1 MKKYYKRLTLNIV
14 IGYNQP
20 MKKITVLLFF
30 LIFLC
35 VSNAKAV
42 NNEEL
47 SKNITES
54 YIERSENI
62 FDYKNWMNLDNKGA
76 SQNISDREEKKSN
89 IEIIVESI
97 FWGVNSNPK
106 VNHFIN
112 YYREKARERFSI
124 WLNRAGKYLPIISKI
139 FEENGLAEELIF
151 LPLIESGFSPYATS
165 RAQAVGIW
173 QFMKGTAKKY
183 GLRVDKFIDERR
195 DPEKSTIAAANYLKD
210 LYEMFG
216 SWDFALAAYNAG
228 EGKIGRIMNATGYK
242 SFWDVI
248 SHKKIK
254 RETKEY
260 VPRFVAA
267 TIIAKNPKEFGFEN
281 IQTDNLLEETE
292 KVLLPPKTTL
302 KSVAKAIDVDIEIIK
317 ELNPAIK
324 NGFLP
329 PDTSYYVRVPKDKVE
344 VLLSK
349 IDELEV
355 ADYKMIKKAEN
366 KKERKRRTTLKSKK
380 TLKKIANDNRAH
392 LG

>member
-1 MKKYYKRLTLNIV
+1 
-14 IGYNQP
+14 
-20 MKKITVLLFF
+20 MKKITLFIFVFLLLSFTT
-30 LIFLC
+30 
-35 VSNAKAV
+35 AMAV

-47 SKNITES
+47 SKSLKED
-54 YIERSENI
+54 YVEKAENVLE
-62 FDYKNWMNLDNKGA
+62 YKKLINLDNSGA
-76 SQNISDREEKKSN
+76 VQSNLEKEENKRDNID
-89 IEIIVESI
+89 IIVESI

-106 VNHFIN
+106 VNHFVN
-112 YYREKARERFSI
+112 YYKERARERFSI

-139 FEENGLAEELIF
+139 FEENGLAEELVF

-195 DPEKSTIAAANYLKD
+195 DPEKSTLAAANYLKD

-228 EGKIGRIMNATGYK
+228 EGKIGRIKSSTGYK

-267 TIIAKNPKEFGFEN
+267 TIIAKNPEEFGFEN
-281 IQTDNLLEETE
+281 IKTDTILEETE

-302 KSVAKAIDVDIEIIK
+302 KSVAEAVDIDEDTIK

-329 PDTSYYVRVPKDKVE
+329 PDSPYYVRVPKDKKDL
-344 VLLSK
+344 LLSK
-349 IDELEV
+349 IDEL
-355 ADYKMIKKAEN
+355 KKADEKSIRKAYL
-366 KKERKRRTTLKSKK
+366 KKEPKRKNYTKKSKK
-380 TLKKIANDNRAH
+380 TNQKDSKC
-392 LG
+392 

>member
-1 MKKYYKRLTLNIV
+1 MKNI
-14 IGYNQP
+14 
-20 MKKITVLLFF
+20 MTFLLIKFF
-30 LIFLC
+30 LMMTL
-35 VSNAKAV
+35 SSALAV

-47 SKNITES
+47 SKELRES
-54 YIERSENI
+54 YLGRSEDI
-62 FDYKNWMNLDNKGA
+62 IYY
-76 SQNISDREEKKSN
+76 DRLVSIDRSAYSTIYSEQEEKSKDD
-89 IEIIVESI
+89 IDFIVESI

-106 VNHFIN
+106 VNHFIK
-112 YYREKARERFSI
+112 YYKERAKERFGI
-124 WLNRAGKYLPIISKI
+124 WLTRAGRYLPIITKI
-139 FEENGLAEELIF
+139 FEENGLTNELVF

-183 GLRVDKFIDERR
+183 GLRVDKFVDERR

-228 EGKIGRIMNATGYK
+228 EGKIGRIKRATGYK

-254 RETKEY
+254 RETREY

-267 TIIAKNPKEFGFEN
+267 TIIAKNPEDFGFES
-281 IQTDNLLEETE
+281 IQTDPILEETE

-302 KSVAKAIDVDIEIIK
+302 RSVAEAIDVEEQFLK

-329 PDTSYYVRVPKDKVE
+329 PDTPYEVRIPKEKKD
-344 VLLSK
+344 LLIAK
-349 IDELEV
+349 IDELEK
-355 ADYKMIKKAEN
+355 ADSKQIKKAYL
-366 KKERKRRTTLKSKK
+366 KKEPKKKVLTKKSRKPF
-380 TLKKIANDNRAH
+380 KKIADV
-392 LG
+392 